1 MTPDDPA
8 FMAMVE
14 SVNPSAANQIKAM
27 VSEATGISI
36 ADIMGTSRYAKFF
49 IPRYMC
55 IRLMRRRGWSTTK
68 IGWIMNRD
76 HSSIVNALKRA
87 EALWGPIDAPTS
99 VGIGEITH
107 HERTEPQT
115 PRHGPPI
122 ASQAI
127 LNTEGTPE

>member
-14 SVNPSAANQIKAM
+14 TVNPSAASQIKAM
-27 VSEATGISI
+27 VAEATGITV
-36 ADIMGTSRYAKFF
+36 ADIMGPSRKAKFF

-99 VGIGEITH
+99 PASVGTAVLTQGE
-107 HERTEPQT
+107 RAEPQT
-115 PRHGPPI
+115 PRPGARP
-122 ASQAI
+122 SR
-127 LNTEGTPE
+127 LRLW

>member
-14 SVNPSAANQIKAM
+14 TVNPSAAAQIKAM
-27 VSEATGISI
+27 VAEATGITV
-36 ADIMGTSRYAKFF
+36 ADIMGTSRKAKFF

-87 EALWGPIDAPTS
+87 EALWGPIDAPIS
-99 VGIGEITH
+99 PASDGIGEKTTGDSA
-107 HERTEPQT
+107 EQQT
-115 PRHGPPI
+115 PRHGP
-122 ASQAI
+122 
-127 LNTEGTPE
+127 LGGVWR